1 MPMLV
6 SIVIRNYFIM
16 NIPQLNKSYPQV
28 KVEYQM
34 LPIPEVSPEM
44 IQVFAMWVL

>member
-1 MPMLV
+1 MHCDMKLLV
-6 SIVIRNYFIM
+6 M
-16 NIPQLNKSYPQV
+16 NVLQLNKSYPWV

-44 IQVFAMWVL
+44 TQVFAVLAL